1 MPLIMIAF
9 MIMRCLSNNI
19 SYMHVNSR
27 KGRVLQQSAVQCEYL
42 VVGGRHWE
50 TGRAEREGS
59 EDGRIVT
66 SVHKT
71 TSPNKYL
78 TRN

>member
-1 MPLIMIAF
+1 MIAF

-42 VVGGRHWE
+42 VVGAD
-50 TGRAEREGS
+50 TGRLGERRERARKMG
-59 EDGRIVT
+59 E
-66 SVHKT
+66 
-71 TSPNKYL
+71 
-78 TRN
+78 